1 MELHGTVQNGVVVL
15 DTPMPL
21 ADGTKVKISVEPPT
35 ETPRNPTLRECLME
49 LAGTVDDLPADMA
62 EQHDH
67 YIHGT
72 PKR

>member
-1 MELHGTVQNGVVVL
+1 MVVEGTVQNGVVVL
-15 DTPMPL
+15 DLPGKL
-21 ADGTKVKISVEPPT
+21 ADGARVKVILEEQPPAG
-35 ETPRNPTLRECLME
+35 ESLRDML
-49 LAGTVDDLPADMA
+49 LRFAGTCHGLPSDMA